1 MDEALIILGGVTI
14 IGVIIAM
21 YARDLNVIL
30 LGDEQA
36 SHLGLGVRSF
46 KRLMLVLTS
55 LLTAVCVAF
64 TGVIGFLGL
73 IVPHTARLLVGGD
86 HRLLIP
92 AAVVLG
98 IDVLLAA
105 DIVSRLVLS
114 PTELP
119 IGAVIAIIGGP
130 FFAYLLIKKGREYV
144 S

>member
-1 MDEALIILGGVTI
+1 M
-14 IGVIIAM
+14 M
-21 YARDLNVIL
+21 
-30 LGDEQA
+30 
-36 SHLGLGVRSF
+36 
-46 KRLMLVLTS
+46 VLTS
-55 LLTAVCVAF
+55 LLTAICVAF

-92 AAVVLG
+92 ASVVIG
-98 IDVLLAA
+98 MDVLLVA
-105 DIVSRLVLS
+105 DIVARLIMS

-119 IGAVIAIIGGP
+119 IGAIIALIGGP